1 VGKELFKRYCSKIK
15 KNIFCPIF
23 VKKAGEILK
32 IFIASLHERQT
43 VVAKTN

>member
-1 VGKELFKRYCSKIK
+1 LFKNK